1 MFAIMGYG
9 RWLKIILFNFLLVAI
24 AGLVM
29 RYKIV
34 WSLPWIHQKHLLHAH
49 SHFAFAGWVS
59 LALYYAMVRRLYP
72 ERAPRLMNS
81 LLLMQ
86 WLASLG
92 MLFTFP
98 LMGYAAPS
106 IFFSTLTIFIGYAF
120 AWYLWKPLNILGEAG
135 IWIKI
140 GLISNLLSSIGTF
153 FLAWLMQQPGFSQ
166 QWYVFSVY
174 FFLHF
179 QYNGW
184 FFFSIIG
191 LYLDTSLASKIHS
204 VEATS
209 WKKARILMTIAV
221 LPALLL
227 SALWMD
233 LGLGFWVVAAI
244 AALLQVLA
252 LAWMIK
258 ALHKCM
264 PELLSPVRYIWF
276 TSFLALSV
284 KIILQLLSCLPGMS
298 VFAFGY
304 RPLVVAYLHLVLLG
318 FVSLFLFGYFLR
330 KGWMQ
335 SGWGV
340 RSIWLAIIINEIVLI
355 IQGLSAIGYL
365 AVPYANEVLFLNT
378 VWLVAGAG
386 KMVLAHGR
394 DHH

>member
-1 MFAIMGYG
+1 
-9 RWLKIILFNFLLVAI
+9 
-24 AGLVM
+24 
-29 RYKIV
+29 
-34 WSLPWIHQKHLLHAH
+34 
-49 SHFAFAGWVS
+49 
-59 LALYYAMVRRLYP
+59 
-72 ERAPRLMNS
+72 
-81 LLLMQ
+81 
-86 WLASLG
+86 
-92 MLFTFP
+92 
-98 LMGYAAPS
+98 
-106 IFFSTLTIFIGYAF
+106 
-120 AWYLWKPLNILGEAG
+120 
-135 IWIKI
+135 
-140 GLISNLLSSIGTF
+140 
-153 FLAWLMQQPGFSQ
+153 
-166 QWYVFSVY
+166 
-174 FFLHF
+174 
-179 QYNGW
+179 
-184 FFFSIIG
+184 
-191 LYLDTSLASKIHS
+191 
-204 VEATS
+204 
-209 WKKARILMTIAV
+209 MTIAV

>member
-1 MFAIMGYG
+1 MFTIMGYG

-59 LALYYAMVRRLYP
+59 LALYYVVVRRLYP
-72 ERAPRLMNS
+72 EKAPRLMNA

-106 IFFSTLTIFIGYAF
+106 IFFSSLTVFIGYAF
-120 AWYLWKPLNILGEAG
+120 AWYLWKPLNILGEPG
-135 IWIKI
+135 LWVRI
-140 GLISNLLSSIGTF
+140 GLISNVLSSIGTF

-184 FFFSIIG
+184 FFFSIVG
-191 LYLDTSLASKIHS
+191 LYLETSRA
-204 VEATS
+204 VENDVLVAAY
-209 WKKARILMTIAV
+209 WRKARLLMTIAV
-221 LPALLL
+221 LPGLFL
-227 SALWMD
+227 SALWMNLD
-233 LGLGFWVVAAI
+233 LWLRVIAAI
-244 AALLQVLA
+244 AALIQVLA
-252 LAWMIK
+252 LVWMIK
-258 ALHKCM
+258 AVQKAKL
-264 PELLSPVRYIWF
+264 EWGSTVRYIWSS
-276 TSFLALSV
+276 SFLALSI

-318 FVSLFLFGYFLR
+318 FVSLFLFGYFLA
-330 KGWMQ
+330 KGWQ
-335 SGWGV
+335 QHGWGIRFV
-340 RSIWLAIIINEIVLI
+340 WLAVIVNEVVLI
-355 IQGLSAIGYL
+355 AQGLSAIGYI
-365 AVPYANEVLFLNT
+365 AMPYANEVLFLNT
-378 VWLVAGAG
+378 LWLVVGAG
-386 KMVLAHGR
+386 KTLLTYKTVDR
-394 DHH
+394 